1 MRELTQVQGL
11 RAAGDKVV
19 LKREQGVCYQWKATG
34 QRSRGDKCSFRHDG
48 YERAKPTPK
57 PLHPLSHQRQEV
69 EVRREKGASEAGV
82 RLGRPIDSHT
92 KTSRKVLAL
101 NFLVT
106 IGILPN
112 VIFISQNRAVNSAKS
127 SRFRTGK
134 LRNNRIKIPK
144 WVWQKWCSNSERC
157 TTVGYRRTPSR
168 RNF

>member
-1 MRELTQVQGL
+1 MRELTQVEGL

-19 LKREQGVCYQWKATG
+19 LEGNKEFAINGKQQGSVREETNAVSSTTVMSVQ
-34 QRSRGDKCSFRHDG
+34 
-48 YERAKPTPK
+48 PK

-101 NFLVT
+101 NYLVT

-112 VIFISQNRAVNSAKS
+112 VIFISQNRAVDSAKS
-127 SRFRTGK
+127 SRFRTGR

-144 WVWQKWCSNSERC
+144 KSGDKNAVAI
-157 TTVGYRRTPSR
+157 VRTPSR
-168 RNF
+168 RNL